1 MSSTWDVDRARLG
14 WWVMAAVCA
23 GVLAFVVYSF
33 IGTFVFGVFI
43 YYAVRPVYRRLRD
56 RIRPPTLAA
65 IVSLL
70 VFALPALLLLAYA
83 FAIGLQEL
91 NAYLSAHPTSF
102 QQLESVLTPYVD
114 VASIVRDP
122 QSLLASEDALATL
135 RGVISAAQGYLGF
148 FGTVAL
154 HAFVML
160 TIAFYLLRDDA
171 RLAAWFHRRF
181 DDAEGVV
188 YAYAKRVDS
197 DFSNIFFG
205 NILNAVITAIIG
217 AISYSLLDYVAP
229 AGVGVPYPA
238 LLGVLT
244 GIASLIPVVGI
255 KLVYV
260 PVTALLVVRAAT
272 TDPDAFW
279 FPVLYVAVS
288 FVVVDVVPDLVL
300 RPYVSGRNLHLGMV
314 MLAYIFGPLLFGWYG
329 IFLGPML
336 LVLIVHFVRLVL
348 PELLA
353 GAPIEPKAIGPST
366 PTARTVQASLDDV
379 RGIDDG
385 ADDVSGAG
393 DAGDTED
400 A

>member
-1 MSSTWDVDRARLG
+1 MSTTWDVGRARLG
-14 WWVMAAVCA
+14 WWAMAAVLA

-33 IGTFVFGVFI
+33 IGTFVFGVFV
-43 YYAVRPVYRRLRD
+43 YYAVRPVYRRLRT

-65 IVSLL
+65 MVSLL
-70 VFALPALLLLAYA
+70 VFAFPALLLLAYA
-83 FAIGLQEL
+83 SAIGLQEL
-91 NAYLSAHPTSF
+91 NSYIAAHPDSF
-102 QQLESVLTPYVD
+102 QQLESVVAPYVD
-114 VASIVRDP
+114 VASVVRDP
-122 QSLLASEDALATL
+122 QSILSSSDTLAALEGA
-135 RGVISAAQGYLGF
+135 IKAAQGYLGF
-148 FGTVAL
+148 FGSVAL
-154 HAFVML
+154 HTFVMF
-160 TIAFYLLRDDA
+160 TIAFYLLRDDG
-171 RLAAWFHRRF
+171 RLASWFHRRF

-188 YAYAKRVDS
+188 HAYAKRVDT

-244 GIASLIPVVGI
+244 GIASLVPVVGI
-255 KLVYV
+255 KLIYV
-260 PVTALLVVRAAT
+260 PVTVLLAVRAAT
-272 TDPDAFW
+272 AGPETFW
-279 FPVLYVAVS
+279 FPALYVAVS
-288 FVVVDVVPDLVL
+288 FVIVDVVPDLVL

-353 GAPIEPKAIGPST
+353 GAPIKSEPVGPST
-366 PTARTVQASLDDV
+366 TTAGTVQTSLDDV
-379 RGIDDG
+379 AQGGTSDD
-385 ADDVSGAG
+385 D
-393 DAGDTED
+393 
-400 A
+400 

>member
-1 MSSTWDVDRARLG
+1 
-14 WWVMAAVCA
+14 MAAVLA

-33 IGTFVFGVFI
+33 IGTFVFGVFV
-43 YYAVRPVYRRLRD
+43 YYAVRPVYRRLRT

-65 IVSLL
+65 MVSLL
-70 VFALPALLLLAYA
+70 VFAFPALLLLAYA
-83 FAIGLQEL
+83 SAIGLQEL
-91 NAYLSAHPTSF
+91 NSYIAAHPDSF
-102 QQLESVLTPYVD
+102 QQLESVVAPYVD
-114 VASIVRDP
+114 VASVVRDP
-122 QSLLASEDALATL
+122 QSILSSSDTLAALEGA
-135 RGVISAAQGYLGF
+135 IKAAQGYLGF
-148 FGTVAL
+148 FGSVAL
-154 HAFVML
+154 HTFVMF
-160 TIAFYLLRDDA
+160 TIAFYLLRDDG
-171 RLAAWFHRRF
+171 RLASWFHRRF

-188 YAYAKRVDS
+188 HAYAKRVDT

-244 GIASLIPVVGI
+244 GIASLVPVVGI
-255 KLVYV
+255 KLIYV
-260 PVTALLVVRAAT
+260 PVTVLLAVRAAT
-272 TDPDAFW
+272 AGPETFW
-279 FPVLYVAVS
+279 FPALYVAVS
-288 FVVVDVVPDLVL
+288 FVIVDVVPDLVL

-353 GAPIEPKAIGPST
+353 GAPIKSEPVGPST
-366 PTARTVQASLDDV
+366 TTAGTVQTSLDDV
-379 RGIDDG
+379 AQGGTSDD
-385 ADDVSGAG
+385 D
-393 DAGDTED
+393 
-400 A
+400 